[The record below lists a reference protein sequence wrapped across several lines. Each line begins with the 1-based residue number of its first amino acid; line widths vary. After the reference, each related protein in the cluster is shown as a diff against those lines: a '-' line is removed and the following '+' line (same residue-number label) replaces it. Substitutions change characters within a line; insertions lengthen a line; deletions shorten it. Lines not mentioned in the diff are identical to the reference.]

1 MPASL
6 SHDRL
11 GQGPDLVL
19 LHAFP
24 LDRRLWRPQVQGLA
38 DCCRLLVP
46 DLPGFG
52 GSSLPEGPLTVE
64 AMARA
69 VLGLLDELDI
79 RQPVFLGGLSMGG
92 YVALAL
98 ARLHPERI
106 RGLILADT
114 RTEADDAEARAKRD
128 QAIAAGSAATAE
140 STVTGMLPRLLGA
153 RTLADKPEV
162 VAEVRRIGSEQRP
175 AGIVAALQALR
186 DRSDTGSVLE
196 SLTVPVLVIVGQDDV
211 LTPPALAERMVQRA
225 RQGRLVTLPEAG
237 HLSNLEQP
245 EGFNAALRG
254 FVRQP

>member
-24 LDRRLWRPQVQGLA
+24 LDSRMWRPQLQGLA
-38 DCCRLLVP
+38 GDCRLLIP

-52 GSSLPEGPLTVE
+52 GSPLPEGSLTVE

-69 VLGLLDELDI
+69 VLVLLDELGI

-98 ARLHPERI
+98 ARVQPERI

-114 RTEADDAEARAKRD
+114 RTEADDAEARARRD
-128 QAIAAGSAATAE
+128 QAIAVASTAPAEATVA
-140 STVTGMLPRLLGA
+140 SMLPRLLCP
-153 RTLADKPEV
+153 RTLAEKPEV

-186 DRSDTGSVLE
+186 DRPDSGSVLE
-196 SLTVPVLVIVGQDDV
+196 GLTVPVLVIVGQDDV
-211 LTPPALAERMVQRA
+211 LTPPALAEGMVRRA
-225 RQGRLVTLPEAG
+225 RHGRLVTLPDAG
-237 HLSNLEQP
+237 HLANLEQP

-254 FVRQP
+254 VVQES